1 MIKVSIMYP
10 HAPGARFDHAYYR
23 DSHMPMVA
31 RLFGDALRYYTIDK
45 GVSGVAPG
53 SAPAYVGMCHLF
65 CDSAEAFAAAM
76 SPHAKEIQGDIANY
90 TDLRPV
96 MQISDVVVE
105 HS

>member
-1 MIKVSIMYP
+1 MVKISIMYP
-10 HAPGARFDHAYYR
+10 HAPDARFDHDYYR
-23 DSHMPMVA
+23 DQHMPMVK
-31 RLFGDALRYYTIDK
+31 RLLGDACLYYTVDK

-53 SAPAYVGMCHLF
+53 SAPVYVGMCHIF
-65 CDSAEAFAAAM
+65 SPSAEAFAAAM
-76 SPHAKEIQGDIANY
+76 GPHAKEIQGDIRNY